1 MKKREHQQI
10 PDPEKHLKLSL
21 IKSAF
26 RVLAGVS
33 IVIGLV
39 VVGGALLVAAEIVG
53 VAEELV

>member
-1 MKKREHQQI
+1 MKNKKTQI

-33 IVIGLV
+33 IVLGLV
-39 VVGGALLVAAEIVG
+39 VIGGALLIAAEIIG
-53 VAEELV
+53 IAEELV

>member
-39 VVGGALLVAAEIVG
+39 VVGGALLVVAEVIG

>member
-1 MKKREHQQI
+1 MRKRVHQHI

-53 VAEELV
+53 IAEELV